1 MKKRN
6 LISKVFT
13 YIKALF
19 CRNLALEYHKVTPQT
34 ERGIYVRPYT
44 NFKQLIWTMR
54 VFGFIL
60 IFSAILILNI
70 ADPSLS
76 TAASSVN
83 ISGNAYQGFGITP
96 VNGSITSKTVQL
108 RVNGAGAYTDEIT
121 TADGAWSISGISVNS
136 GDVVTVYLDDETE
149 EATTVFITNETS
161 QSNVNLYQNHVILR
175 ADTGSISNA
184 NLVSGDNGDDDI
196 KYSVVGSDVSFD
208 SGFNVYVWTGDTY
221 NPGGSVTTQGGGDFR
236 IGDGAIVNMDDYS
249 ITVSGSWKNEGTY
262 NPGNNLTTLNA
273 TAGIEVI
280 DNSEADSVMGAD
292 FNNLVINDGGSGATY
307 VPGGNINIA
316 KNLTIDGGTLDMS
329 GPQVWYLTDDSDG
342 SAINSRRMKSEDPAG
357 VASDVATCTDGENN
371 YNKQY
376 CVFYPT
382 STSGFIGASQPSTFQ
397 SRAYMLNN
405 GMPITGTFAAGS
417 WSVNVTRI
425 FHQGYYQYDSI
436 GIYARLWK
444 VNSDLSSPTAISNW
458 TVVATG
464 NAEGAVDST
473 ITLTDIAQQVFAD
486 QILAVEFMVRTG
498 NALHL
503 AGSGATTIA
512 LRVNE
517 GGTKQKLNTPAYTP
531 QINVGGDFDNN
542 DTFTHQNGKIVFN
555 AVDSDN
561 TISSGGSN
569 FYDIVFQGDGGNGT
583 WAIQNDD
590 ISVVNTLDVDTG
602 DTVNIGSDRV
612 LSLVKTTGTVLTLDG
627 TIGGAGRLDYKTSTA
642 FPTTGTISSILRID
656 GSDTD
661 QTIPARNYG
670 GDLEAYHNS
679 GTSHNFIL
687 AGGPIGIAGSLR
699 IIADSTGSPMLA
711 TANAGDLTIG
721 GDFDY
726 TGSGAGSEGLFISEN
741 QTWTV
746 SGNYDLTGGTLLT
759 FAQYNL
765 IMNGTNKTLT
775 SNGISLENF
784 EVSGGSISLIGS
796 LSLNGSIVL
805 SDGTLSS
812 GGNDITVL
820 GDWLNTGG
828 EFVHG
833 NAKVIFNSDDA
844 GEVIEAGASTF
855 YDVEFDHAS
864 GGWTIQTDDLI
875 VANDLTLTN
884 ASSFVLDSGR
894 TLEVQ
899 GNFINSVGGANT
911 TWSGSTLY
919 LNDTSELD
927 MINTKISGADMYGT
941 LRIGGNDGIGMWNSN
956 ADTITVDSGGCLES
970 FDHNASDGYLNIY
983 GSCNSRSNEYWA
995 YETDFDS
1002 TDLSGG
1008 GERQAIV
1015 RFSPGASYTVDQ
1027 GNSLLIQGESAGN
1040 NQTQISRLS
1049 TGNFGMNVAGTI
1061 NARYYDFDYLNA
1073 SGLNISSTATVVE
1086 LSDGSF
1092 DNIASGANSSY
1103 ISLVGLNS
1111 NKSFNNII
1119 FDSAS
1124 DGVDSNVVYNVNANG
1139 PAINWTFAQA
1149 SGLRSGE
1156 NYDRE
1161 INGAQIA
1168 WTIYFSAINDG
1179 LASDSSVTNNSNQLS
1194 GNWTTATDDNI
1205 DHFAYAIGTT
1215 SGGNQIVDYT
1225 DIGMSKNFTRNGLT
1239 LINGATYYITVRAY
1253 NVGGEVLESVTSN
1266 GITVDTSLPT
1276 FSNIVITPG
1285 ENSFSVTWTSN
1296 EPANSIIHWGLT
1308 ETYGNITVGG
1318 SERSTVHNVTVTG
1331 LADGTTYHFMIAGTD
1346 AAGNTGEST
1355 DKIVTTSVSENTIIT
1370 NVQVTNVKT
1379 TSVLITWTTNHAADS
1394 KVRYGISTDY
1404 GDEVYLADLVTS
1416 HEVLI
1421 SNLLP
1426 NTKYHYEVLST
1437 GNTVAIDADATFL
1450 TLGDDEDLTPP
1461 AIPTIIAPT
1470 METIVNTTRPLITG
1484 LAESNNDVFIL
1495 VDRELVA
1502 VVKATNDSSGTGNFH
1517 YQLKDPLLFGKH
1529 SIVVRARDTDGMV
1542 SPESKSRIFSVN
1554 PPYPVPT
1561 VQTPLFSNSD
1571 GYKVSIP
1578 GLAINGSQIRV
1589 YLNGLIVSTYNVQ
1602 DDISGTANFN
1612 VSVDGLG
1619 SGLNVIEIDAVGR
1632 DGKVSIKTEPL
1643 KITINQSE
1651 NNLTEY
1657 RLDGE
1662 TVRSELFY
1670 EVKSGDSLWK
1680 LAQQFYGNGNLWNHI
1695 SYANQDLYPSLKN
1708 NPGIIKPR
1716 WNLKIP
1722 TLVLN

>member
-1 MKKRN
+1 
-6 LISKVFT
+6 
-13 YIKALF
+13 
-19 CRNLALEYHKVTPQT
+19 
-34 ERGIYVRPYT
+34 
-44 NFKQLIWTMR
+44 
-54 VFGFIL
+54 
-60 IFSAILILNI
+60 
-70 ADPSLS
+70 
-76 TAASSVN
+76 
-83 ISGNAYQGFGITP
+83 
-96 VNGSITSKTVQL
+96 
-108 RVNGAGAYTDEIT
+108 
-121 TADGAWSISGISVNS
+121 
-136 GDVVTVYLDDETE
+136 
-149 EATTVFITNETS
+149 
-161 QSNVNLYQNHVILR
+161 
-175 ADTGSISNA
+175 
-184 NLVSGDNGDDDI
+184 
-196 KYSVVGSDVSFD
+196 
-208 SGFNVYVWTGDTY
+208 
-221 NPGGSVTTQGGGDFR
+221 
-236 IGDGAIVNMDDYS
+236 
-249 ITVSGSWKNEGTY
+249 
-262 NPGNNLTTLNA
+262 
-273 TAGIEVI
+273 
-280 DNSEADSVMGAD
+280 
-292 FNNLVINDGGSGATY
+292 
-307 VPGGNINIA
+307 
-316 KNLTIDGGTLDMS
+316 
-329 GPQVWYLTDDSDG
+329 
-342 SAINSRRMKSEDPAG
+342 
-357 VASDVATCTDGENN
+357 
-371 YNKQY
+371 
-376 CVFYPT
+376 
-382 STSGFIGASQPSTFQ
+382 
-397 SRAYMLNN
+397 
-405 GMPITGTFAAGS
+405 
-417 WSVNVTRI
+417 
-425 FHQGYYQYDSI
+425 
-436 GIYARLWK
+436 
-444 VNSDLSSPTAISNW
+444 
-458 TVVATG
+458 
-464 NAEGAVDST
+464 
-473 ITLTDIAQQVFAD
+473 
-486 QILAVEFMVRTG
+486 
-498 NALHL
+498 
-503 AGSGATTIA
+503 
-512 LRVNE
+512 
-517 GGTKQKLNTPAYTP
+517 
-531 QINVGGDFDNN
+531 
-542 DTFTHQNGKIVFN
+542 
-555 AVDSDN
+555 
-561 TISSGGSN
+561 
-569 FYDIVFQGDGGNGT
+569 
-583 WAIQNDD
+583 
-590 ISVVNTLDVDTG
+590 
-602 DTVNIGSDRV
+602 
-612 LSLVKTTGTVLTLDG
+612 
-627 TIGGAGRLDYKTSTA
+627 
-642 FPTTGTISSILRID
+642 
-656 GSDTD
+656 
-661 QTIPARNYG
+661 
-670 GDLEAYHNS
+670 
-679 GTSHNFIL
+679 
-687 AGGPIGIAGSLR
+687 
-699 IIADSTGSPMLA
+699 
-711 TANAGDLTIG
+711 
-721 GDFDY
+721 
-726 TGSGAGSEGLFISEN
+726 
-741 QTWTV
+741 
-746 SGNYDLTGGTLLT
+746 
-759 FAQYNL
+759 
-765 IMNGTNKTLT
+765 
-775 SNGISLENF
+775 
-784 EVSGGSISLIGS
+784 
-796 LSLNGSIVL
+796 
-805 SDGTLSS
+805 
-812 GGNDITVL
+812 
-820 GDWLNTGG
+820 
-828 EFVHG
+828 
-833 NAKVIFNSDDA
+833 
-844 GEVIEAGASTF
+844 
-855 YDVEFDHAS
+855 
-864 GGWTIQTDDLI
+864 
-875 VANDLTLTN
+875 
-884 ASSFVLDSGR
+884 
-894 TLEVQ
+894 
-899 GNFINSVGGANT
+899 
-911 TWSGSTLY
+911 
-919 LNDTSELD
+919 
-927 MINTKISGADMYGT
+927 
-941 LRIGGNDGIGMWNSN
+941 MWNSN